1 MTLKALA
8 LTPVKG
14 GVLLGQVSGFGP
26 VGYTL
31 RTLPMR
37 TRLGELGSSLCS
49 QTRSG
54 HWRVGGE
61 RYAVFDAGSENE
73 LAAAAG
79 TMKDITNMRRTL
91 FSALMLCLMAIP
103 SILPEA
109 QEESEA
115 DQVRA
120 LEVKL
125 MDCYK
130 QRQLDLLA
138 SLLDN
143 DFVITV
149 EDGSIYGKTGYI
161 SYSSFLFDA
170 CGYCRDVRPQN
181 PAARRHCRID
191 RCVPRTW
198 RV

>member
-1 MTLKALA
+1 MKE
-8 LTPVKG
+8 VK
-14 GVLLGQVSGFGP
+14 
-26 VGYTL
+26 
-31 RTLPMR
+31 
-37 TRLGELGSSLCS
+37 
-49 QTRSG
+49 
-54 HWRVGGE
+54 
-61 RYAVFDAGSENE
+61 
-73 LAAAAG
+73 
-79 TMKDITNMRRTL
+79 NMRRTL

-115 DQVRA
+115 DKVRA

-138 SLLDN
+138 SLLDK

-161 SYSSFLFDA
+161 SYSASSSMRVDIVEMSDLKIRLHGDTAVLTGAYHERGETKGQPYDYHDRFT
-170 CGYCRDVRPQN
+170 DVWMKKSGKWRLI
-181 PAARRHCRID
+181 ASHYA
-191 RCVPRTW
+191 VPGKQ
-198 RV
+198 